1 MALTFQ
7 KFCQEPALDAES
19 ISARLAAILRPR
31 HARKEPGAGGA
42 AAAPSCAEDA
52 SAEAPTGTAP
62 PAAEGGAVP
71 IGARGASPA
80 TEAPGK
86 ILRSTLNTELT
97 YRGNTSG

>member
-31 HARKEPGAGGA
+31 HARKEPGAG
-42 AAAPSCAEDA
+42 EDA